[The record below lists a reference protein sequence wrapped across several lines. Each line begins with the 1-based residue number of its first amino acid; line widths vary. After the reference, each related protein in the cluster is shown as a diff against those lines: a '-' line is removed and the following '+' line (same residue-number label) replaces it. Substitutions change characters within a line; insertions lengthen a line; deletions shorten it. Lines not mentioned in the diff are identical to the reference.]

1 MIKRYIAITTLTL
14 SFALMLFAGMQLS
27 ETRSAPNPGTQSYNT
42 TLATSSLEVE
52 AVDENGATVTE
63 LLDDYKS
70 LNTLEIGKNYGEYV
84 AAKNTGRADEYVR
97 VIIRKYWTD
106 QNGEKVRVVD
116 KKSENDTV
124 TETEAIDP
132 GYIVLSGKDASW
144 LYDAN
149 ESTKETS
156 VYYYQNKLSAGQIT
170 APVLT
175 GVSISKNVLNHYE
188 EKVTKNGNESTIKVT
203 YIYDDLKLN
212 LDIDIQSVQANQEA
226 IKSIWGVDYVS
237 IVNDKLVIAKQGGAH
252 E

>member
-156 VYYYQNKLSAGQIT
+156 VYYYQNKLSAGQLT

-175 GVSISKNVLNHYE
+175 GVSISKDVLNHYE
-188 EKVTKNGNESTIKVT
+188 EKLTKNGNESTIKVT

-226 IKSIWGVDYVS
+226 IRSIWGVDYVC
-237 IVNDKLVIAKQGGAH
+237 IVNDKLVIAEQG
-252 E
+252 

>member
-52 AVDENGATVTE
+52 AVDENGETIIE
-63 LLDDYKS
+63 LLDAYKT
-70 LNTLEIGKNYGEYV
+70 LNTLEVGKNYGEYV

-106 QNGEKVRVVD
+106 KDGNKIRVVD
-116 KKSENDTV
+116 KKSENDVV

-132 GYIVLSGKDASW
+132 DYIVLSGKDASW
-144 LYDAN
+144 LYDPN

-156 VYYYQNKLSAGQIT
+156 VYYYKEKLSAGQVSN
-170 APVLT
+170 PVLT
-175 GVSISKNVLNHYE
+175 GVSISKDVLNHYE
-188 EKVTKNGNESTIKVT
+188 EKVTKTDNVSTINVT

-212 LDIDIQSVQANQEA
+212 LDIDVQSVQANEEA
-226 IKSIWGVDYVS
+226 IKSIWGVDYIGIS
-237 IVNDKLVIAKQGGAH
+237 NDKLVISEQGGAH